1 MLFSKIL
8 PVAALLPSVFGQLH
22 QLAVAKGLKYFGTA
36 TDNPNNDGTYAS
48 IISNSNNFGQITP
61 ANAQKWDTIEP
72 NQGNFQ
78 YSRADSIVSFAQSHN
93 QLLRCHNTVWYSQL
107 PGWVSSIGNNASL
120 VSAMKNHIT
129 QEVNH
134 FKGKCY
140 HWDVVNEAFEDNGA
154 YRNSVFYRLI
164 GAEFIP
170 MAFVTAAA
178 ADPSAK
184 LYYNDYNIETA
195 GGKATATI
203 NIVKA
208 MKARNIKI
216 DGVGLQAHF
225 VLGQTNL
232 AAQTSILNT
241 YAALG
246 VEVAYTELD
255 LRFQSLPASQQ
266 GLQQQATEYAGVI
279 GACLAVQACVGIT
292 IWDFTDKYSWIP
304 GTFSGNGLG
313 CLWNSD
319 YTTKPAYS
327 SIISVLNAATSKPHG
342 TSVSTAPP
350 TSTSTKPTTTST
362 TTPVTTPTT
371 TPTGTGVTT
380 TPTTLVTTTSPT
392 DVPTTTTTSEAA
404 PTTTTQ
410 APPTTTANNGGG
422 GGGQAAHWGQCGGQ
436 GWTGPT
442 SCVSGTSC
450 KYNNPY
456 YSQCL

>member
-1 MLFSKIL
+1 MLLSKVL
-8 PVAALLPSVFGQLH
+8 PVAALLPSVFGQLN

-48 IISNSNNFGQITP
+48 ILSNSNNFGQITP
-61 ANAQKWDTIEP
+61 ANAQKWDSIEP

-78 YSRADSIVSFAQSHN
+78 YSKADSIVSFAQSHN
-93 QLLRCHNTVWYSQL
+93 QLLRCHNTVWYTQL

-129 QEVNH
+129 NEVNH

-225 VLGQTNL
+225 VLGQTNQ
-232 AAQTSILNT
+232 AAQTSILQT

-255 LRFQSLPASQQ
+255 LRFQSLPASSS
-266 GLQQQATEYAGVI
+266 GLQQQASEYAGVVA
-279 GACLAVQACVGIT
+279 ACLAVQACVGIT

-304 GTFSGNGLG
+304 STFSGQGQA

-319 YTTKPAYS
+319 YSTKPAYS
-327 SIISVLNAATSKPHG
+327 SIINLLNSATSKPHG

-350 TSTSTKPTTTST
+350 TSTTTKPTST
-362 TTPVTTPTT
+362 TTTTPTT
-371 TPTGTGVTT
+371 TPTGTDVTT

-392 DVPTTTTTSEAA
+392 DVTTTTS
-404 PTTTTQ
+404 Q

-422 GGGQAAHWGQCGGQ
+422 GGAQSQKWGQCGGN

-442 SCVSGTSC
+442 SCVSGTTC
-450 KYNNPY
+450 QYNNPY